1 MIYTQTYAQ
10 SMNKLCQE
18 MPKKKDFR
26 EEKRLKLNIKAL
38 KKEFSNKQRRMLFL
52 AQQTGPTPD

>member
-52 AQQTGPTPD
+52 A